1 MTWWKQWF
9 AKKSLEVLRAEMEG
23 KQRLP
28 PVLGPVSLTA
38 LGVGAVIGAGIFVMT
53 GRAARE
59 DAGAAIIISY
69 CVAGLGC
76 SLAALCYAEF
86 AALAP
91 VAGSAYTYAYATLGE
106 GFAWIIGWD
115 LILEYAMGCATAA
128 SGWSAHFDEFLHAV
142 LGWHVP
148 TAIATDPFSAPG
160 AWFNL
165 PAVLVMAAVTAVLVV
180 GIRESAMVNTILVL
194 LKVGVVIFV
203 VVAGWTYVN
212 PQNWFGV
219 PVEQREIPADPAQKW
234 GLLGL
239 LGLNRWLVGL
249 DDCVR
254 SPFAP
259 YGLSGVMLGASI
271 VFFSYIGFDSISTHS
286 EEARRP
292 QRDVPV
298 AILASLALCTL
309 LYVGVAAVL
318 TGLVP
323 YRRINPQAA
332 VATAFTDLAA
342 RERSAALG
350 VAAVLIALGALAG
363 ITSVLL
369 VSFLSQAR
377 IFLAMARDGLL
388 PPGVFGAVH
397 PRFRTPH
404 RATLLTGALVC
415 LLAAFTPIGQL
426 QNLVNIGTL
435 MAFIL
440 VCAAVLVLRVR
451 RPDAVRPFRCPVV
464 SVVAPLGIGVNL
476 TMMLFLPWETWL
488 RLGVWLT
495 VGLVVYFVYGRRH
508 SRIGSLPDGAPEATS
523 APRPVL
529 APVAGDGK

>member
-9 AKKSLEVLRAEMEG
+9 AKKSLELLHAEMEG
-23 KQRLP
+23 ERRLRR
-28 PVLGPVSLTA
+28 VLGPVALTA

-59 DAGAAIIISY
+59 DAGPAIILSY

-115 LILEYAMGCATAA
+115 LILEYAIGCATVA
-128 SGWSAHFDEFLHAV
+128 SGWSANFDELLNAA
-142 LGWHVP
+142 LGWRLP
-148 TAIATDPFSAPG
+148 TAIATDPFSAAG
-160 AWFNL
+160 AWLNL
-165 PAVLVMAAVTAVLVV
+165 PAVLVMVAVTVVLVI
-180 GIRESAMVNTILVL
+180 GIRESVTLNTVLVL
-194 LKVGVVIFV
+194 VKVGVVVFV
-203 VVAGWTYVN
+203 VVVGWAYVN
-212 PQNWFGV
+212 PENWFGV
-219 PVEQREIPADPAQKW
+219 PVEQREVPADPAQKW

-239 LGLNRWLVGL
+239 FGLNHWLVGV
-249 DDCVR
+249 DVSVR
-254 SPFAP
+254 RPFAP
-259 YGLSGVMLGASI
+259 YGLSGIMLGASI

-292 QRDVPV
+292 QRDVPI
-298 AILASLALCTL
+298 AILTSLAICTL

-318 TGLVP
+318 TGLTP
-323 YRRINPQAA
+323 YPGINPQAA
-332 VATAFTDLAA
+332 VAAAFADLAA
-342 RERSAALG
+342 REHSPALG
-350 VAAVLIALGALAG
+350 VAAVLIALGGLAG

-397 PRFRTPH
+397 RRFRTPH
-404 RATLLTGALVC
+404 RATVLTGAVVC
-415 LLAAFTPIGQL
+415 VLAAFTPIGQL

-435 MAFIL
+435 MAFVI
-440 VCAAVLVLRVR
+440 VCAAVLVLRIR
-451 RPDAVRPFRCPVV
+451 RPDAARPFRCPAV
-464 SVVAPLGIGVNL
+464 SVVAPLGIVVNL
-476 TMMLFLPWETWL
+476 TMMLFLPLETWL
-488 RLGVWLT
+488 RLAAWLAI
-495 VGLVVYFVYGRRH
+495 GLVIYFAYGRTH
-508 SRIGSLPDGAPEATS
+508 SRLQRGEEPDSTETA
-523 APRPVL
+523 
-529 APVAGDGK
+529 

>member
-1 MTWWKQWF
+1 MTWWKQLLV
-9 AKKSLEVLRAEMEG
+9 KKSLEALLAEAAGERRLRRA
-23 KQRLP
+23 
-28 PVLGPVSLTA
+28 LGPVALTA

-59 DAGAAIIISY
+59 DAGAAIVVSY

-106 GFAWIIGWD
+106 LFAWVIGWD
-115 LILEYAMGCATAA
+115 LLLEYAVGCATVA
-128 SGWSAHFDEFLHAV
+128 SGWSGHFDEFLHACFG
-142 LGWHVP
+142 LRVP
-148 TAIATDPFSAPG
+148 TPVAADPFSVPG
-160 AWFNL
+160 AWLNL

-180 GIRESAMVNTILVL
+180 GIRESVAVNTTLVL
-194 LKVGVVIFV
+194 VKVAVVVFV
-203 VVAGWTYVN
+203 VAVGWHYVN
-212 PQNWFGV
+212 PANWTGV
-219 PVEQREIPADPAQKW
+219 PVTEREVPADPAQKW

-239 LGLNRWLVGL
+239 LGLNRWLVEL
-249 DDCVR
+249 DDRVR

-298 AILASLALCTL
+298 GILASLAVCTV
-309 LYVGVAAVL
+309 LYVAVAAVL

-323 YRRINPQAA
+323 YPQINPRAA
-332 VATAFTDLAA
+332 VAAAFDDLAA
-342 RERSAALG
+342 RERSPALG
-350 VAAVLIALGALAG
+350 VAAAVISCGALAG

-377 IFLAMARDGLL
+377 VFLAMARDGLL
-388 PPGVFGAVH
+388 PHRVFGAVH

-404 RATLLTGALVC
+404 RATVLTGALVC

-426 QNLVNIGTL
+426 QNMVNIGTL
-435 MAFIL
+435 MAFVL
-440 VCAAVLVLRVR
+440 VCAAVLLLRLR
-451 RPDAVRPFRCPVV
+451 RPDAARPFRCPAVF
-464 SVVAPLGIGVNL
+464 VVAPLGVAVNL

-488 RLGVWLT
+488 RLGAWLA
-495 VGLVVYFVYGRRH
+495 VGLVIYFAYGRRH
-508 SRIGSLPDGAPEATS
+508 SLLGKSMAAK
-523 APRPVL
+523 AC
-529 APVAGDGK
+529 AGPTE